1 MLFLCILLSKL
12 FVRLRYLVSEQIL
25 VSIISLSGL
34 FGPRSL
40 LNSSDTQGQ
49 IIRHSLT
56 KQTVQI
62 KRVLQIYLHQSG
74 VRSSQTRSVRFCM
87 RHCP

>member
-1 MLFLCILLSKL
+1 MLFIALSEL
-12 FVRLRYLVSEQIL
+12 FVRLRYLASEQIL

-40 LNSSDTQGQ
+40 PNSSDTQGQ
-49 IIRHSLT
+49 IIRHSIT

-62 KRVLQIYLHQSG
+62 KCVLQTYLHQSG
-74 VRSSQTRSVRFCM
+74 VRSSQTRSVRFCIYQ
-87 RHCP
+87 CP